1 MKRTNSLSDKMLKP
15 ESLCLKCCN
24 TYDVYKNMKN
34 DKDIKYELRK
44 VALVWF
50 SAAVP
55 FKWLDVKL

>member
-34 DKDIKYELRK
+34 DKDIKEEKYSHL
-44 VALVWF
+44 
-50 SAAVP
+50 SA
-55 FKWLDVKL
+55 FTKFMS